1 MGIAKM
7 TAIQQVSQTLPLFV
21 QTGSPDLNL
30 LVKPEIVMS
39 DK

>member
-21 QTGSPDLNL
+21 QIGSPDLNL

-39 DK
+39 EK